1 LAPDGSPEQRA
12 SSLALQEPM
21 LEQDQSWLLPA
32 KLSEKNHPEMKGPA
46 GKGAFQFGQWLLA
59 KKKSIFSLVALSGSA
74 WDVWTS
80 HGKALKI
87 IERICNFECR
97 CDRYCH

>member
-1 LAPDGSPEQRA
+1 MAPDGSPEQRA

-59 KKKSIFSLVALSGSA
+59 KKNKHFFFSGIEWVGLGCLDKPWKSPEN
-74 WDVWTS
+74 
-80 HGKALKI
+80 H
-87 IERICNFECR
+87 
-97 CDRYCH
+97 